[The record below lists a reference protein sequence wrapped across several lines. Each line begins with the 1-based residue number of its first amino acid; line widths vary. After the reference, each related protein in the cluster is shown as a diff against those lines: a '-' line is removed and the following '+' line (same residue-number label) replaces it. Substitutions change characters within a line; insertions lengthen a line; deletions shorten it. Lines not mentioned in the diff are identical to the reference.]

1 MDHRVDEKVVT
12 RNMRLKPVDANV
24 VLKDKVYEALK
35 SAIISIDIYAEDAD
49 AKLDER
55 RLAEELGVSRTPIRE
70 ALSRLEQDGLVRMVP
85 RRGTFVVRK
94 SKQEILQIICV
105 WGALESLAARLGCV
119 HASDE
124 EIAELRKMFV
134 NLDDPE
140 RAVAA
145 IDEYSD
151 ENIHF
156 HQSMIRLSKC
166 ELLSEIAEGLF
177 IHMHAIRARSL
188 RGHDRVI
195 GSVVD
200 HLHIIE
206 AMEKRDAEL
215 AEKLVR
221 EHTDHLAQ
229 HVKEFENWEH

>member
-1 MDHRVDEKVVT
+1 VLI
-12 RNMRLKPVDANV
+12 RNMHLSPVDASV
-24 VLKDKVYEALK
+24 VLKDKVYEALR
-35 SAIISIDIYAEDAD
+35 SAIISMDIYSEDAD

-55 RLAEELGVSRTPIRE
+55 RMAEELGVSRTPIRE
-70 ALSRLEQDGLVRMVP
+70 ALSRLEQEGLVRMEP

-94 SKQEILQIICV
+94 SKREILQMICV
-105 WGALESLAARLGCV
+105 WGALEGLAARLGCV

-124 EIAELRKMFV
+124 EIAGLRKAFV
-134 NLDDPE
+134 NLDSPE
-140 RAVAA
+140 RAMAA

-166 ELLSEIAEGLF
+166 ELLSEIADGLF

-188 RGHDRVI
+188 RGHGRVAE
-195 GSVVD
+195 SVVT

-206 AMEKRDAEL
+206 AMEKRDAGL

-221 EHTDHLAQ
+221 EHTDHLAE
-229 HVKEFENWEH
+229 HVSELVNWEY

>member
-1 MDHRVDEKVVT
+1 MQVAGRDIHLT
-12 RNMRLKPVDANV
+12 PIDASV

-35 SAIISIDIYAEDAD
+35 SAIISMDIYAEGTDT
-49 AKLDER
+49 KLDER

-70 ALSRLEQDGLVRMVP
+70 AFSRLEQEGLVRMVP
-85 RRGTFVVRK
+85 RRGTFVIRK
-94 SKQEILQIICV
+94 SKQDIEDIISV
-105 WGALESLAARLGCV
+105 WGALESLAARMGCV
-119 HASDE
+119 QASDD
-124 EIAELRKMFV
+124 EIAGLRKIFV
-134 NLDDPE
+134 NLDNPE
-140 RAVAA
+140 SVEAA

-156 HQSMIRLSKC
+156 HQSIIRLGKC

-188 RGHDRVI
+188 RGHDRVAE
-195 GSVVD
+195 SVVD

-206 AMEKRDAEL
+206 AMEQRDAEL

-229 HVKEFENWEH
+229 HVKEFVNWEN

>member
-1 MDHRVDEKVVT
+1 VLI
-12 RNMRLKPVDANV
+12 RNMHLSPVDASV
-24 VLKDKVYEALK
+24 VLKDKVYEALR
-35 SAIISIDIYAEDAD
+35 SAIISMDIYSEDAD

-55 RLAEELGVSRTPIRE
+55 RMAEELGVSRTPIRE
-70 ALSRLEQDGLVRMVP
+70 ALSRLEQEGLVRMEP

-94 SKQEILQIICV
+94 SKREILQMICV
-105 WGALESLAARLGCV
+105 WGALEGLAARLGCV

-124 EIAELRKMFV
+124 EIAGLRKAFV
-134 NLDDPE
+134 NLDSPE
-140 RAVAA
+140 RAMAA

-166 ELLSEIAEGLF
+166 ELLSEIADGLF

-188 RGHDRVI
+188 RGHGRVAE
-195 GSVVD
+195 SVVT

-206 AMEKRDAEL
+206 ALEQRDAKL
-215 AEKLVR
+215 AEQLVR
-221 EHTDHLAQ
+221 EHTDHLAE
-229 HVKEFENWEH
+229 HVKEFVNWEH

>member
-1 MDHRVDEKVVT
+1 MAI
-12 RNMRLKPVDANV
+12 RNIRLQRIDANV
-24 VLKDKVYEALK
+24 GLKDKVYEALR
-35 SAIISIDIYAEDAD
+35 SAITVMDIYAEDSD

-55 RLAEELGVSRTPIRE
+55 RMAEELGVSRTPIRE

-94 SKQEILQIICV
+94 SKLEILQMICV
-105 WGALESLAARLGCV
+105 WGALESLAARLGCDR
-119 HASDE
+119 ASDE
-124 EIAELRKMFV
+124 EIAGLRKVFV
-134 NLDDPE
+134 NLDSP
-140 RAVAA
+140 AQAMAA

-166 ELLSEIAEGLF
+166 ELLSEIAAGLF

-188 RGHDRVI
+188 RGRGRVAA
-195 GSVVD
+195 SVVD

-206 AMEKRDAEL
+206 AMEQRDAVL

-229 HVKEFENWEH
+229 HVREFVNWEH

>member
-1 MDHRVDEKVVT
+1 MAT
-12 RNMRLKPVDANV
+12 RDMRLTPVDATV
-24 VLKDKVYEALK
+24 ALKDKVYEALR
-35 SAIISIDIYAEDAD
+35 SAIVSMDIYSEGVDAR
-49 AKLDER
+49 LDER

-70 ALSRLEQDGLVRMVP
+70 ALSRLEQEGLVRMEP

-124 EIAELRKMFV
+124 EIEGLRKMFV
-134 NLDDPE
+134 NLDAPE
-140 RAVAA
+140 RAMAA

-151 ENIHF
+151 ENIRF
-156 HQSMIRLSKC
+156 HQSIIHLGKC
-166 ELLSEIAEGLF
+166 ELLSEIAAGLF
-177 IHMHAIRARSL
+177 VHMHAIRARSL
-188 RGHDRVI
+188 RGQDRVA

-206 AMEKRDAEL
+206 AMEQRDAEL
-215 AEKLVR
+215 AERLVR
-221 EHTDHLAQ
+221 EHTNHLSE
-229 HVKEFENWEH
+229 HVNEFVNWEY